1 MADKMKF
8 KKIWMIYLFFIIYL
22 AFLPNTIQN
31 YKFLPN
37 TRSFLIDKDEEYGSY
52 NNSLRTAE
60 SWQLSP
66 IIIDAS
72 ASGVGANNWTWAV
85 SQEWCNGSGNLDDPY
100 ILENI
105 TINGQNSSICI
116 EIRNSNTYFIIR
128 NCTSFNSNLGSI
140 QNNAGIKL
148 VNTQNGWLYNN
159 NCSNNVANGI
169 LLDECSNN
177 NITENIL
184 TNNELTGLTI
194 KNSFNNN
201 INENEVNLNNNIGIW
216 LTNAYNN
223 NISRNIISYNNRGL
237 DLADCTN
244 NKISNNKIFNNT
256 GVGISL
262 TRSINTNISK
272 NTLYNNNRTGISLS
286 SSCNNVIFWNTV
298 HNNGFH
304 FYGGT
309 GIRLSWNSSYNEI
322 LWNTV
327 YDNTEDGISLLSACS
342 NNTVMGNLIRNNDGI
357 GVLIYSDSSGNI
369 IYQNEVLE
377 NGFRNAINYGNY
389 NLWDNGT
396 VGNIWSS
403 YGGIDANDDG
413 IGDTP
418 YIISQSPLSQ
428 DNLPVFWDPPVI
440 SLDFPNIDDVFGLNA
455 PNFAVYVAEGVID
468 EIWYTLDFGITNI
481 SCNLNGQLNQSLW
494 NNYDNGQITIIFYV
508 NDSRGFEATAGTIVQ
523 KDTTGINPFIFW
535 LVIGIISVVTGITG
549 ALIFYKKRKHKILKK
564 LIEKSPEREEQIIRD
579 MSKVRK
585 TILDM
590 STRFTR
596 IEIREINVVSGIDN
610 DKLIINMVKEMI
622 NNKEVHAQYF
632 TNSNS
637 LVFNQQANIDEID
650 RLMELYS
657 EWEEKRIGEKKP
669 NKQKLI

>member
-1 MADKMKF
+1 MKI

-37 TRSFLIDKDEEYGSY
+37 IRSFLIDKDEEYVSD

-85 SQEWCNGSGNLDDPY
+85 SQDWCNGLGTLNDPY
-100 ILENI
+100 IFENI
-105 TINGQNSSICI
+105 TINGQNSSNCI
-116 EIRNSNTYFIIR
+116 EIRNSNVYFIIR
-128 NCTSFNSNLGSI
+128 NCSTYNAGIIS
-140 QNNAGIKL
+140 NNAGIKL
-148 VNTQNGWLYNN
+148 YNTQNGWLNNN
-159 NCSNNVANGI
+159 NCSYNGFI
-169 LLDECSNN
+169 GISLGFSSNN
-177 NITENIL
+177 NITNNIL
-184 TNNELTGLTI
+184 IGNEFIGLWVDMG
-194 KNSFNNN
+194 FNNS
-201 INENEVNLNNNIGIW
+201 IIENDVTNTNDNNDIGIF
-216 LTNAYNN
+216 LSNAHHN
-223 NISRNIISYNNRGL
+223 NISGNLINGNTRGL
-237 DLADCTN
+237 VLADCNSNT
-244 NKISNNKIFNNT
+244 ISKNEIFNSINS
-256 GVGISL
+256 VIEL
-262 TRSINTNISK
+262 CRCINTNISK
-272 NTLYNNNRTGISLS
+272 NHLYNNSGNGISLS
-286 SSCNNVIFWNTV
+286 DNSNNNIIFWNTV
-298 HNNGFH
+298 HNNGVH
-304 FYGGT
+304 INGGT

-327 YDNTEDGISLLSACS
+327 YDNTEDGISLLVDCN
-342 NNTVMGNLIRNNDGI
+342 NNTVVGNLIRNNDDS
-357 GVLIYSDSSGNI
+357 GVWVDYGSSGNI

-377 NGFRNAINYGNY
+377 NGFRNALDNGNY

-396 VGNIWSS
+396 VGNIWDD
-403 YGGIDANDDG
+403 YDGIDANDDG

-418 YIISQSPLSQ
+418 YIISQSPLKQ
-428 DNLPVFWDPPVI
+428 DNFPVFWDPPVI
-440 SLDFPNIDDVFGLNA
+440 SLDFPNINDIFGLNA
-455 PNFAVYVAEGVID
+455 PNFVVYVAEGVID

-494 NNYDNGQITIIFYV
+494 NNFDNGQITIIFYV

-549 ALIFYKKRKHKILKK
+549 ALVFYKKRKNKILKK

-585 TILDM
+585 TILEM

-610 DKLIINMVKEMI
+610 DKLIINTVKEMI

-650 RLMELYS
+650 KLMELYR
-657 EWEEKRIGEKKP
+657 EWEEKRIGKKKH
-669 NKQKLI
+669 NK